1 MEFVAFVGK
10 DKENWGQVS
19 ALIKK
24 LDSEKIIIMR
34 DRETK
39 GFELNERCEEIIVN
53 CNSALLEL
61 KDEMMRELKQKIG
74 GDFEVL
80 LSLASGGGKEH
91 MALISALLS
100 LPVGIKLVAFTK
112 DGIEFIN

>member
-24 LDSEKIIIMR
+24 IDGERIIIVR
-34 DRETK
+34 DKETK
-39 GFELNERCEEIIVN
+39 GFALNERCEEIIVN
-53 CNSALLEL
+53 CNNALVEL
-61 KDEMMRELKQKIG
+61 KDEMMSKLRQKTE

-80 LSLASGGGKEH
+80 LSIASGGGKEH

-100 LPVGIKLVAFTK
+100 LPVGIKLVVFTK
-112 DGIEFIN
+112 DGINYIN